1 MNKKHL
7 YILAAVLCFVAAAL
21 FLYKVI
27 AIGLPIYL
35 FAGE

>member
-1 MNKKHL
+1 MTKRYTSSEL
-7 YILAAVLCFVAAAL
+7 EGTGVMMRLL
-21 FLYKVI
+21 